1 MARFVI
7 APRARTDLIAIAEYI
22 SQDNPAAAARL
33 IAQFTE
39 KFRQLAERP
48 LLGRPRWTIRANLRS
63 VPLGRYVIY
72 YWPSEDG
79 IEVVRVLHSA
89 MDIPRAFAE

>member
-7 APRARTDLIAIAEYI
+7 APRARADLTAIAEYI
-22 SQDNPAAAARL
+22 SRDNPEAASQL
-33 IAQFTE
+33 IAAFAS

-48 LLGRPRWTIRANLRS
+48 LMGRPRWTLRADLRS

-72 YWPSEDG
+72 YWPVEDG

-89 MDIPRAFAE
+89 LDIPKAFRE